1 MQVKM
6 SVICLFC
13 VMFFACG
20 NRLPGK
26 NVCKNPSFENIG
38 NNSRIHDWD
47 TSAWVDTKEARL
59 FSASEEALEGEH
71 SGLIMNKVENHCY
84 YIQTID
90 VKENAKYEIT
100 VFAKTKNV
108 GTDRKGATLDVA
120 NVLSA
125 VGDLRGDTDWTKIGM
140 YLETRKGIHSIQIM
154 LALGYFGSLN
164 TGTVWF
170 DQVQVKE
177 LEQFS
182 ENYPKSIIQVQDDF
196 SKISQEAN
204 VNQTVAD
211 KVKETLDLF
220 SIVSSLIIFLGTLLY
235 LVFYVHKDRPLPEIN
250 TSDNINIQPDSSEA
264 ADKVQNETTENQ
276 EPIE

>member
-1 MQVKM
+1 M
-6 SVICLFC
+6 
-13 VMFFACG
+13 
-20 NRLPGK
+20 
-26 NVCKNPSFENIG
+26 CKNPSFENIG